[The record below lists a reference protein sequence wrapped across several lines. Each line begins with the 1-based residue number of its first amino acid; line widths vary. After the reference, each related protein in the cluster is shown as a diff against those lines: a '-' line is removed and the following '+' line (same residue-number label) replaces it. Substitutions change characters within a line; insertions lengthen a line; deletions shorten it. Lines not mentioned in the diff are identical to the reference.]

1 MQFWGYERPDGSA
14 GVRNYLAV
22 FGMGSTGHH
31 MAVEIAREVK
41 GAVPLLM
48 DEALLRL
55 KEDRDRARRAAAGL
69 LRNPNLGAV
78 LLVGLGGGHMD
89 PDGLAQEIADS
100 RKPVETATIV
110 GCKGYSRT
118 MSKGLKAARKLMGE
132 ISGAKRQPLS
142 MGHLALGVKCGG
154 SAGNSGLLGNV
165 VVGRI
170 VDQLIAEGGST
181 IFSET
186 PEVIGAE
193 HLLARR
199 AVNDQV
205 ARRVLEVVGRMEKKI
220 SAAGEDIRGS
230 QPTGGNIKN
239 GLTTLEEKSLGALA
253 KTGTGPLSGVLEYA
267 ERPAGRGLFFM
278 DGPAGPVSIMVGEA
292 AAGAQVFI
300 YSLGG
305 SIYSSFRNLPGW
317 GIGGMPLGPTIS
329 VVSNASVPGD
339 EQEEEFFDIHCQG
352 VIDGRESIGQVAERF
367 LAELLAV
374 ASGKPAKAE
383 LSLPQYWVPLEG
395 YHTGPML

>member
-1 MQFWGYERPDGSA
+1 MQFWGYERPDGTV
-14 GVRNYLAV
+14 GVRNFLAV
-22 FGMGSTGHH
+22 FGAGSTGHH
-31 MAVEIAREVK
+31 MAVGIAKEVK

-55 KEDRDRARRAAAGL
+55 KEDRDRARRAAVGL
-69 LRNPNLGAV
+69 LRNPNLGAIV
-78 LLVGLGGGHMD
+78 IIGLGGGPMD
-89 PDGLAQEIADS
+89 PDGLAKEIADS
-100 RKPVETATIV
+100 GKPVEVATV
-110 GCKGYSRT
+110 LGCKGYSHA
-118 MSKGLKAARKLMGE
+118 MNKGLKAARELMGE
-132 ISGAKRQPLS
+132 ISRAKRQPVS
-142 MGHLALGVKCGG
+142 MGHLTLGVKCGG

-165 VVGRI
+165 VVGRV
-170 VDQLIAEGGST
+170 VDSLIASGGST

-193 HLLARR
+193 HLLAKR
-199 AVNDQV
+199 ALDDRV

-220 SAAGEDIRGS
+220 RSAGEDIRGS

-253 KTGTGPLSGVLEYA
+253 KTGTGPLAGVLEYA

-292 AAGAQVFI
+292 AAGAQIFV

-305 SIYSSFRNLPGW
+305 GIYSSFRNLPGW

-329 VVSNASVPGD
+329 VVSNTSVPGD
-339 EQEEEFFDIHCQG
+339 DQEEEFFDIHCQG
-352 VIDGRESIGQVAERF
+352 VIDDRESIGQVADRF
-367 LAELLAV
+367 LDELLAV
-374 ASGKPAKAE
+374 ASGKPSKAE
-383 LSLPQYWVPLEG
+383 LSLPQYWVPLES